1 MKFKNKSKIVGQE
14 QEYDVDAD
22 VEKLID
28 KGLDQHE
35 KLENRRL
42 DIISENIKDHRRT
55 WKERFETK
63 HKAKKEMAEIKNKY
77 ELEKKELEL
86 KKKSHIKEFFE
97 GINTNKMLKLEE
109 QRKEEEER
117 LRKQEEE
124 KIRLQKEK
132 KLHGIILLVSG
143 LIATV
148 FGYGLGSEYPNL
160 GLEAIGGLGFIIAIA
175 GLVVLLRYNKVDI
188 DNQKKK

>member
-1 MKFKNKSKIVGQE
+1 MKFKTKSKIVGRE

-77 ELEKKELEL
+77 ELEKK
-86 KKKSHIKEFFE
+86 
-97 GINTNKMLKLEE
+97 N
-109 QRKEEEER
+109 
-117 LRKQEEE
+117 
-124 KIRLQKEK
+124 
-132 KLHGIILLVSG
+132 
-143 LIATV
+143 
-148 FGYGLGSEYPNL
+148 
-160 GLEAIGGLGFIIAIA
+160 
-175 GLVVLLRYNKVDI
+175 
-188 DNQKKK
+188 